1 MRKRIIILV
10 SGFVQGIFFRANA
23 QEKAKGLNL
32 TGFVRN
38 EEGGRVEIVAE
49 GAEKNLE
56 ILIEWAKKG
65 PALARVNGIE
75 VKWEENKDEFK
86 DFEIVY

>member
-10 SGFVQGIFFRANA
+10 SGFVQGVFFRANVK
-23 QEKAKGLNL
+23 EKAKGLNL
-32 TGFVRN
+32 TGFVKN
-38 EEGGRVEIVAE
+38 EQGGVKIVAE
-49 GAEKNLE
+49 GVEKNLE

-75 VKWEENKDEFK
+75 VKWEENMDKFK
-86 DFEIVY
+86 DFEIIY

>member
-10 SGFVQGIFFRANA
+10 SGFVQGVFFRANA
-23 QEKAKGLNL
+23 QKKSKELNL
-32 TGFVRN
+32 TGFVKN
-38 EEGGRVEIVAE
+38 EAGRVKIVAE

-56 ILIEWAKKG
+56 ILIEWVKKG
-65 PALARVNGIE
+65 PALARVNEIE

-86 DFEIVY
+86 DFDIIY